1 MSGEKEAE
9 SQGGGKAPVARRPH
23 DAPQEPAGGSAP
35 SSSHVKAGG
44 RLAGG
49 APATA
54 PASTPAPAPAPR
66 LFTAVFLGIVG
77 VTLFCYVTGQGLNA
91 GTSVYIDRLG
101 GSATLAG
108 IGAAVFSAAAIVGR
122 LVSGLLADTRGR
134 LLVMVT
140 GAIVLI
146 AGVVGAA
153 VSASLDLAMLWRT
166 LQGLGFSAVT
176 TAAATAAADV
186 LPVER
191 LGEGIGYYGLGQ
203 ALAMSVGPAIA
214 IALVATDP
222 AENLFW
228 GLAVAA
234 AVSLALCVLCRYERD
249 PERLPESAT
258 YRRLAEKAARDAA
271 SAQKEAAAKG
281 QSAQAKGEREH
292 GAKAFLHAALEP
304 GALAGGIPLM
314 VISPAFGFGIFF
326 VGLLGTQ
333 LGVGN
338 AGLFYTLSAVSM
350 IVVRISSKAFMDRV
364 LPIKL
369 FSVAVASG
377 VVCYALLLVVT
388 LGVLADGGRDA
399 VFYLAGI
406 FYGLCLG
413 LTLPVNQTVAV
424 KNSPAERWGAANGLF
439 LLMIDLG
446 IGLASIVW
454 GITNDTL
461 GFSFTICFVIALIV
475 ASLGVAWLTYPPA
488 AKRRR

>member
-1 MSGEKEAE
+1 M
-9 SQGGGKAPVARRPH
+9 GGKQMPGKTHAQKQAN
-23 DAPQEPAGGSAP
+23 G
-35 SSSHVKAGG
+35 
-44 RLAGG
+44 
-49 APATA
+49 
-54 PASTPAPAPAPR
+54 APR

-122 LVSGLLADTRGR
+122 LVSGPLADTRGR
-134 LLVMVT
+134 LLVMAS
-140 GAIVLI
+140 G
-146 AGVVGAA
+146 GVVLLVGVIGAA
-153 VSASLDLAMLWRT
+153 VSANLDLIMVWRT

-176 TAAATAAADV
+176 TASATAAADV

-234 AVSLALCVLCRYERD
+234 ALSLGLCAFCRYEHN
-249 PERLPESAT
+249 PQRLPESAT
-258 YRRLAEKAARDAA
+258 YRRLAAKAARDAA
-271 SAQKEAAAKG
+271 AAGQKATPAEGDNAASDGKPRAKG
-281 QSAQAKGEREH
+281 KQNRGLGS
-292 GAKAFLHAALEP
+292 FLRAALEP
-304 GALAGGIPLM
+304 GALSGGIPLM

-350 IVVRISSKAFMDRV
+350 VVVRISSKAFMDRIV
-364 LPIKL
+364 PIKL
-369 FSVAVASG
+369 FAVAVGSG
-377 VVCYALLLVVT
+377 IVCYLLLLVVT
-388 LGVLADGGRDA
+388 LGVLPDGGRDA

-439 LLMIDLG
+439 LLMLDLG
-446 IGLASIVW
+446 IGLASIAW

-461 GFSFTICFVIALIV
+461 GFSFTICCVIALIV
-475 ASLGVAWLTYPPA
+475 ASLGVAWITYPDS
-488 AKRRR
+488 AKRRQ